1 MSTDSRSLVLSLI
14 LGAEARGDA
23 ALGVRELISACA
35 LFELPEN
42 NVRVALARAVAAGQL
57 ATPRRGAYALSAQ
70 SRPLADEVGRWR
82 SLEDQIVEWRGDWL
96 AVHVGATGRSDRP
109 ALRARERAFGILGLA
124 EFERGLHLRPDNL
137 AGGVASLRERLAH
150 LVPQG
155 TELGTVFVLG
165 GLAAADAQRAAALW
179 DAAALNAHYRDGTAR
194 LSAWLEG
201 ARALPLERAARES
214 FELGHAAIRSLV
226 FDPLLPAPLVDAA
239 ARSRFIKTVARFD
252 DAGKAVWQRFLKRVR
267 AAAPQPALAS

>member
-1 MSTDSRSLVLSLI
+1 MDA
-14 LGAEARGDA
+14 GA
-23 ALGVRELISACA
+23 V
-35 LFELPEN
+35 
-42 NVRVALARAVAAGQL
+42 VKH
-57 ATPRRGAYALSAQ
+57 
-70 SRPLADEVGRWR
+70 
-82 SLEDQIVEWRGDWL
+82 QI
-96 AVHVGATGRSDRP
+96 TGRQ
-109 ALRARERAFGILGLA
+109 
-124 EFERGLHLRPDNL
+124 LH
-137 AGGVASLRERLAH
+137 AGRIRRL
-150 LVPQG
+150 
-155 TELGTVFVLG
+155 
-165 GLAAADAQRAAALW
+165 ADAQRAAALW

>member
-1 MSTDSRSLVLSLI
+1 MSTDARSLVLSLI

-23 ALGVRELISACA
+23 ALGVRELIAACA

-165 GLAAADAQRAAALW
+165 GLEAADAQRAAALW
-179 DAAALNAHYRDGTAR
+179 DAAALDAHYRDGTAR

-267 AAAPQPALAS
+267 AAAPVAALAS

>member
-1 MSTDSRSLVLSLI
+1 MSTDARSLVLSLI

-23 ALGVRELISACA
+23 ALGVRELIAACA

-179 DAAALNAHYRDGTAR
+179 DAAALDAHYRDGTAR
-194 LSAWLEG
+194 LSAWLEN

>member
-1 MSTDSRSLVLSLI
+1 MPADPRSLVLSLY

-23 ALGVRELISACA
+23 ALGVRELIAACA

-70 SRPLADEVGRWR
+70 ARPLADEVGRWR

-179 DAAALNAHYRDGTAR
+179 DAAALDAHYRDGTAR
-194 LSAWLEG
+194 LSAWLEN

>member
-1 MSTDSRSLVLSLI
+1 MSADSRSLVLSLI

>member
-1 MSTDSRSLVLSLI
+1 MPADPRSLVLSLI

-23 ALGVRELISACA
+23 ALGVRELIAACA

-57 ATPRRGAYALSAQ
+57 STPRRGAYALSAQ

-165 GLAAADAQRAAALW
+165 GLAAADAERAAALW
-179 DAAALNAHYRDGTAR
+179 DAAALDAHYRDTTAR

-267 AAAPQPALAS
+267 SAAPVAALAS

>member
-1 MSTDSRSLVLSLI
+1 MSTDPRSLVLSLI

-23 ALGVRELISACA
+23 ALGVRELIAACA

-57 ATPRRGAYALSAQ
+57 STPRRGAYALSAQ

-165 GLAAADAQRAAALW
+165 GLATTDAQRAAALW